1 MPFKAPEAPKCPV
14 CDRSV
19 YAAEAKMAG
28 GYTFH
33 KVCFKC
39 CEYHSLVSRL
49 SHCNLQMCPKKVE
62 G

>member
-14 CDRSV
+14 CGQPV

-39 CEYHSLVSRL
+39 CEYHHSGIFVW
-49 SHCNLQMCPKKVE
+49 HVTTYND
-62 G
+62 